1 MEHDRSLSDQQAG
14 QFNNFD
20 SSNFK
25 EAPMKY
31 DGKQVRGA
39 TVNVVSAPNNGS
51 KKLIVPVMI
60 VAVLIIAIVVIVIFA
75 FSGNKESGSSS
86 AESTTSAASAASGAS
101 GDSAASASESSKIII
116 TFTKPDKWGDKINA
130 YVYSKN
136 NGGIKNKDWPG
147 VEMKNNGDGTYSY
160 EVPGDIESPL
170 VVFNDGSKQLPKN
183 GGFTVKNG
191 GKYDKDSKKDK

>member
-1 MEHDRSLSDQQAG
+1 
-14 QFNNFD
+14 
-20 SSNFK
+20 
-25 EAPMKY
+25 MKF